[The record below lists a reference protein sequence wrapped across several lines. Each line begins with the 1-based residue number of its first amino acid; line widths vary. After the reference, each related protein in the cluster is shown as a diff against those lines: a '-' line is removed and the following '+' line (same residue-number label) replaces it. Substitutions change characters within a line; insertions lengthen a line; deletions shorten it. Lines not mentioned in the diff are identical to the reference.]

1 MPDGD
6 CCVLCSGPISDTE
19 DYRHCEHC
27 DQRAHVSCIS
37 SSAEEENLQVL
48 RELQNSGEM
57 SSLAGPSPMPN
68 EVSSVSS
75 AVSVEIPAVAVH
87 PQDYMD
93 GRPAAVQ
100 HLIPNAQKG
109 IRHLENELADL
120 RTKNERQHSQLEWNR
135 ILQDQ
140 GFAAMQLEVRS
151 LREELASE
159 RVPAPVRPSMAPY
172 ESSPK
177 QGELL
182 ATPPADGPAFGDTD
196 DEEDY

>member
-6 CCVLCSGPISDTE
+6 CCVLCSGPIFETE
-19 DYRHCEHC
+19 DHRHCEHC
-27 DQRAHVSCIS
+27 DQRGHVSCIS
-37 SSAEEENLQVL
+37 SSAKEENLQVHW
-48 RELQNSGEM
+48 ELHNSGEM

-68 EVSSVSS
+68 NVTYFSS
-75 AVSVEIPAVAVH
+75 AVSDDIPAVAVH

-100 HLIPNAQKG
+100 HLIPNARRG
-109 IRHLENELADL
+109 IQHLENELAKL
-120 RTKNERQHSQLEWNR
+120 RTRNERQRSQLEWNH

-159 RVPAPVRPSMAPY
+159 RVPASVRPSMAQY
-172 ESSPK
+172 ESSPE

-182 ATPPADGPAFGDTD
+182 ATPPPDGPAFGDTD

>member
-1 MPDGD
+1 
-6 CCVLCSGPISDTE
+6 
-19 DYRHCEHC
+19 
-27 DQRAHVSCIS
+27 
-37 SSAEEENLQVL
+37 
-48 RELQNSGEM
+48 M

-68 EVSSVSS
+68 EVSSFSS

-93 GRPAAVQ
+93 SRPAAVQ

-120 RTKNERQHSQLEWNR
+120 RAKNERQHSQLEWNR

-151 LREELASE
+151 LREELNSE